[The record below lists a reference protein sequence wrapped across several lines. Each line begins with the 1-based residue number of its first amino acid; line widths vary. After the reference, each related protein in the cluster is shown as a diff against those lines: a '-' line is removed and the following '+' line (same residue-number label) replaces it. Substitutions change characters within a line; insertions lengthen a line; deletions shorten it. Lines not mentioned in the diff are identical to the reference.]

1 MNAIKII
8 AHHKAFDTY
17 FFEAF
22 EFTYADV
29 KCELRT
35 EEKKLIM
42 TFTGQSSISLIY
54 NVFFEVHDL
63 LFLILG
69 GFPKIEY
76 VFENDIKGDISK
88 LVRKYDTASNYNEPE
103 ARLCEIS
110 LITINENILNKMSM
124 IHHQTLSSIQYITCA
139 YYSHMVTNHRIELV
153 THTID
158 GFFRHTVFYDQLFQQ
173 IKKQKPHKRKLDY
186 IEMVER
192 VFKSFFVYHEKYDCQ
207 ILKCIDVKNELEF
220 YKIIADTRN
229 DFSHFLESKEYRLIK
244 GRDMAYFIDL
254 IFYAERLFI
263 LEEVLE
269 IEISELQVMEYMYIL
284 HDWIDE
290 IVNKRDDR
298 IKSKRYMRVANAKKW
313 NELRKTLNLDLDNK
327 EK

>member
-8 AHHKAFDTY
+8 AQHKVFGTY

-22 EFTYADV
+22 EFLYENV
-29 KCELRT
+29 RCELKV

-42 TFTGQSSISLIY
+42 TFVGRKAIPSIY
-54 NVFFEVHDL
+54 NVFFKVNNL

-76 VFENDIKGDISK
+76 IFENNIEVDTSE
-88 LVRKYDTASNYNEPE
+88 LARKYNTASNYNEPE

-110 LITINENILNKMSM
+110 LKTVNESILNKMSM
-124 IHHQTLSSIQYITCA
+124 VHHQTLSSVQYITCA
-139 YYSHMVTNHRIELV
+139 SYRHMVTNHRIELI

-158 GFFRHTVFYDQLFQQ
+158 GFFRHTVFYKQLFQQ
-173 IKKQKPHKRKLDY
+173 IKKHKPSKRKLDY
-186 IEMVER
+186 IEVVER
-192 VFKSFFVYHEKYDCQ
+192 VFKRFFVYHRKYNCQ
-207 ILKCIDVKNELEF
+207 ILKCIHVKNKQEF
-220 YKIIADTRN
+220 YEIIADTRN
-229 DFSHFLESKEYRLIK
+229 DFSHFLESKAHRLIK
-244 GRDMAYFIDL
+244 GTDMVYFIDL

-269 IEISELQVMEYMYIL
+269 VEISELQVMEYMYIL

-298 IKSKRYMRVANAKKW
+298 IKSKRYKSVTSAKKW
-313 NELRKTLNLDLDNK
+313 NELRKALR
-327 EK
+327 

>member
-1 MNAIKII
+1 MNVIKII
-8 AHHKAFDTY
+8 ARHKAFETY

-22 EFTYADV
+22 EFSYENV
-29 KCELRT
+29 KCELDV

-42 TFTGQSSISLIY
+42 TFVGRKAIPLIY
-54 NVFFEVHDL
+54 NVFFEVYNL

-76 VFENDIKGDISK
+76 IFENNIEIDITKWA
-88 LVRKYDTASNYNEPE
+88 RKYNTASCYNEPE

-110 LITINENILNKMSM
+110 LKTVNGNILNKISM
-124 IHHQTLSSIQYITCA
+124 LHHQTLSSVQYITCA
-139 YYSHMVTNHRIELV
+139 YYCHMVTNHRVELI

-158 GFFRHTVFYDQLFQQ
+158 GFFRHTFFYAQLLQQ
-173 IKKQKPHKRKLDY
+173 IKKHNPKKQKLTY

-192 VFKSFFVYHEKYDCQ
+192 VFKRFFVYHRKYNCQ
-207 ILKCIDVKNELEF
+207 ILKCIHVKSKKEF
-220 YKIIADTRN
+220 YGIIADTRN
-229 DFSHFLESKEYRLIK
+229 DFSHFLESKKHRLIK
-244 GRDMAYFIDL
+244 GTEMVYFIDL

-269 IEISELQVMEYMYIL
+269 VKISEMQIMEYMYIL
-284 HDWIDE
+284 HDWIDK

-298 IKSKRYMRVANAKKW
+298 IKSERYKKFISAKSRM
-313 NELRKTLNLDLDNK
+313 N
-327 EK
+327 